1 MKLKYYLRG
10 LGIGIVVT
18 AIILTIALER
28 KPQALTD
35 AEIKA
40 KAAELGMVENKPGSD
55 NQTTGAAVDKKE
67 PVPVEAAGQTE
78 PTSKATEPATKAT
91 EPTSKAT
98 EPKTEPTKASS
109 EKTTAPTTKA
119 TEPESSNN
127 HEGGT
132 YITIDIAPSDFS
144 NHAASKLQAA
154 GLVENAADFDRYLID
169 HGYESRIA
177 SGRHEFKVGSTYQ
190 ELAEELVKN
199 RK

>member
-78 PTSKATEPATKAT
+78 PTSKATEPTT
-91 EPTSKAT
+91 KAT
-98 EPKTEPTKASS
+98 EPKTEQTKASS

>member
-40 KAAELGMVENKPGSD
+40 RAAELGMVENKPGSD
-55 NQTTGAAVDKKE
+55 NQTTGAAIDKKQ
-67 PVPVEAAGQTE
+67 PVTVEAAGQ
-78 PTSKATEPATKAT
+78 TEPATKAT
-91 EPTSKAT
+91 EPTTKAT

-119 TEPESSNN
+119 TEPESNNN

-132 YITIDIAPSDFS
+132 YITIDIASSDFS

-190 ELAEELVKN
+190 ELAAELVKN
-199 RK
+199 RR

>member
-78 PTSKATEPATKAT
+78 PTSKATEP
-91 EPTSKAT
+91 TSKAT

-119 TEPESSNN
+119 TEPQSSEN
-127 HEGGT
+127 HENGS